1 MTLNER
7 EKWLFVLT
15 VMKTSKRAS
24 SLPMKLKQ
32 EICEFIRKRIA
43 PSISYDEWLKME
55 YDIRDE
61 KADIMTLLMQGMSV
75 ALGEGDKLP
84 PEAKEMF
91 DESDF
96 AKLDNA
102 AREMNLSE
110 KADELLKE
118 LDKMSDVSQMETIK
132 QKILEYLREKD
143 DENKG

>member
-1 MTLNER
+1 MTLTER

-43 PSISYDEWLKME
+43 PNISYDEWLKME
-55 YDIRDE
+55 YDLRDE
-61 KADIMTLLMQGMSV
+61 KADVMTLLMQGMSV
-75 ALGEGDKLP
+75 AMGEGDKLP
-84 PEAKEMF
+84 PEARDMF
-91 DESDF
+91 DQSEF

-102 AREMNLSE
+102 AREMNL
-110 KADELLKE
+110 ADEADGLLKE
-118 LDKMSDVSQMETIK
+118 LDKMSENSKMETIK

-143 DENKG
+143 ENKS

>member
-1 MTLNER
+1 MTLTER

-24 SLPMKLKQ
+24 NLPMKLKQ
-32 EICEFIRKRIA
+32 EICEFIRKRVA

-61 KADIMTLLMQGMSV
+61 KADIMTLMMQGMSV

-84 PEAKEMF
+84 QEAREMF
-91 DESDF
+91 DESEF

-102 AREMNLSE
+102 AREMNLRDE
-110 KADELLKE
+110 ADGLLKE
-118 LDKMSDVSQMETIK
+118 LDKMSENSKMETIK

-143 DENKG
+143 DENKS